1 VEQDKPA
8 PPESLSFGLR
18 VVLDFALGGEGVNEM
33 STVATVRSELSDLY
47 ARESAAIE
55 QEFSTIGDGR
65 AALARRTALVDSI
78 VQRLW
83 NEIVVGTPSGLAPAE
98 PDSPKNFALVAT
110 GGFGRGWLF
119 PHSDIDLLFL
129 QAGSNSESEFKD
141 PIRRFSQELWDLRLK
156 LSPATRNLAECER
169 LDPNNVE
176 FAISLLDCRY
186 LAGDRELFSR
196 LHEKAVPRLVG
207 RECQNL
213 IQNLGEITR
222 ARHHKFANT
231 VFHLEPNVKDG
242 PGGLRDYNVAN
253 WLALISA
260 MEKLK
265 VWPDTKTL
273 LPVSSRRALDAALDF
288 QMSVRCFLHFRHGRH
303 DNALTWEAQDEAAAR
318 KIGAS
323 DAEITNA
330 ADWMRIYFGHVRSVH
345 RVCNQLLEEIP
356 AAWSSLY
363 RQFQGWRSR
372 VASDDFS
379 VVDGLIFLKQ
389 PQQLGGLRDPEMLL
403 RLFHFMA
410 EHGLKL
416 STTTE
421 YKVEQALPALAA
433 TPPRGAELWLYLQET
448 LVQPHAADALRA
460 MNALRLLALLLPELK
475 GIEALVVRDF
485 YHRYT
490 VDEHSFLAIENLH
503 RLKES
508 KSEWD
513 QRFAELLGELE
524 QPELL
529 YLALLLHDSGKAAP
543 GENHVEVSLQLTE
556 SCTERLDLDAV
567 DRETVR
573 YLVASHLEMSAAM
586 RRDVFDPANVKS
598 FAEKIGVPE
607 RLKMLCLLTY
617 ADIKAV
623 NPEAMTPWKAD
634 NLWQLYIACAN
645 YLSRS
650 ADERVHTGDEGGNLA
665 HLRSLAPVAGKKI
678 NIFLEGLPQ
687 RYLRIHGATD
697 VLAHAEMAA
706 RLGQD
711 GVQLSLKQIRHWY
724 ELTLITTDRPFLF
737 ASVSGALAAWGM
749 NIVKANAFSNAAGM
763 VVDAFYFT
771 DRFRTL
777 EMNLQEWERLKKSI
791 AAVVRGEADVARMLR
806 DRLKSEKADS
816 TKVKVATQ
824 IEFDD
829 NCSAHSTLVQVL
841 TQDRPG
847 LLYRMCSLVSQQECN
862 IEIALIETE
871 GQMAIDVLYLTSGG
885 AKLSHDRQVALGT
898 ALRDELAAK

>member
-1 VEQDKPA
+1 
-8 PPESLSFGLR
+8 
-18 VVLDFALGGEGVNEM
+18 
-33 STVATVRSELSDLY
+33 
-47 ARESAAIE
+47 
-55 QEFSTIGDGR
+55 
-65 AALARRTALVDSI
+65 
-78 VQRLW
+78 
-83 NEIVVGTPSGLAPAE
+83 
-98 PDSPKNFALVAT
+98 
-110 GGFGRGWLF
+110 
-119 PHSDIDLLFL
+119 
-129 QAGSNSESEFKD
+129 
-141 PIRRFSQELWDLRLK
+141 
-156 LSPATRNLAECER
+156 
-169 LDPNNVE
+169 
-176 FAISLLDCRY
+176 
-186 LAGDRELFSR
+186 
-196 LHEKAVPRLVG
+196 
-207 RECQNL
+207 
-213 IQNLGEITR
+213 
-222 ARHHKFANT
+222 
-231 VFHLEPNVKDG
+231 
-242 PGGLRDYNVAN
+242 
-253 WLALISA
+253 
-260 MEKLK
+260 
-265 VWPDTKTL
+265 
-273 LPVSSRRALDAALDF
+273 
-288 QMSVRCFLHFRHGRH
+288 
-303 DNALTWEAQDEAAAR
+303 
-318 KIGAS
+318 
-323 DAEITNA
+323 
-330 ADWMRIYFGHVRSVH
+330 
-345 RVCNQLLEEIP
+345 
-356 AAWSSLY
+356 
-363 RQFQGWRSR
+363 
-372 VASDDFS
+372 
-379 VVDGLIFLKQ
+379 
-389 PQQLGGLRDPEMLL
+389 MLL

-448 LVQPHAADALRA
+448 LLQPHAADALRA

-490 VDEHSFLAIENLH
+490 VDEHSFLAIEHLH

-513 QRFAELLGELE
+513 QRFAELQSELE

-529 YLALLLHDSGKAAP
+529 YLALLLHDSGKAVP
-543 GENHVEVSLQLTE
+543 SQNHVEVSVQLTD
-556 SCTERLDLDAV
+556 SCTERLDLDPV

-598 FAEKIGVPE
+598 FAEKVGVPE
-607 RLKMLCLLTY
+607 RLKMLCLMTY

-650 ADERVHTGDEGGNLA
+650 ADERVHTGDDGSSLA

-687 RYLRIHGATD
+687 RYLRIHGASD

-711 GVQLSLKQIRHWY
+711 GVQLNLKQVRHWY
-724 ELTLITTDRPFLF
+724 ELTLVTADRPFLF

-749 NIVKANAFSNAAGM
+749 NIVKANAFSNASGI
-763 VVDAFYFT
+763 VVDTFYFT

-791 AAVVRGEADVARMLR
+791 AAVVKGEADVARMLR
-806 DRLKSEKADS
+806 DRLKSEKVNG
-816 TKVKVATQ
+816 TKVKIATQ

-829 NCSAHSTLVQVL
+829 GCSAHSTMVQIL

-847 LLYRMCSLVSQQECN
+847 LLYRMCSLVSKHECN

-885 AKLSHDRQVALGT
+885 AKLSADRQAALGQ
-898 ALRDELAAK
+898 ALRDELATK

>member
-1 VEQDKPA
+1 MTGEISSGA
-8 PPESLSFGLR
+8 ILR
-18 VVLDFALGGEGVNEM
+18 GELWTQCAKETTG
-33 STVATVRSELSDLY
+33 
-47 ARESAAIE
+47 IE
-55 QEFSTIGDGR
+55 QEFSAAGDGGT
-65 AALARRTALVDSI
+65 ALARRTALVDSV

-83 NEIVVGTPSGLAPAE
+83 AEIIVGSQPVAVSSGSSPVNL
-98 PDSPKNFALVAT
+98 DGPKNFALVAT

-129 QAGSNSESEFKD
+129 HRGSDSENEFKD

-156 LSPATRNLAECER
+156 LSPATRNLAECEK
-169 LDPNNVE
+169 LDPGNVE

-186 LAGDRELFSR
+186 LAGDRELFSKLR
-196 LHEKAVPRLVG
+196 EKAIPRLVE
-207 RECQNL
+207 RDCHDL

-222 ARHHKFANT
+222 ARHHKFSNT

-242 PGGLRDYNVAN
+242 PGGLRDYSVAN

-265 VWPDTKTL
+265 VWPDWDTL
-273 LPVSSRRALDAALDF
+273 LPLSSRRALDAALDF
-288 QMSVRCFLHFRHGRH
+288 QMSVRCFLHYRHGRH
-303 DNALTWEAQDEAAAR
+303 DNTLTWEAQDEAAAR
-318 KIGAS
+318 KIGTG
-323 DAEITNA
+323 DAEIASA
-330 ADWMRIYFGHVRSVH
+330 ADWMRVYYGHVRSVY
-345 RVCNQLLEEIP
+345 RVCTQLLEEIP
-356 AAWSSLY
+356 AAWSSLH
-363 RQFQGWRSR
+363 RQFHGWRSR

-379 VVDGLIFLKQ
+379 VVDGLIFLQQ
-389 PQQLGGLRDPEMLL
+389 PAGLRDPETLL

-513 QRFAELLGELE
+513 KRFAELQSELE

-529 YLALLLHDSGKAAP
+529 FLALLLHDSGKAVASD
-543 GENHVEVSLQLTE
+543 NHIDLSLKLTD
-556 SCTERLDLDAV
+556 SCTERLDLDPV
-567 DRETVR
+567 DRDTVR

-586 RRDVFDPANVKS
+586 RRDVFDPANVKA
-598 FAEKIGVPE
+598 FAERVGVPE
-607 RLKMLCLLTY
+607 RLKMLCLMTY

-650 ADERVHTGDEGGNLA
+650 ADERVHTGDDGSGVGMSTLA

-706 RLGQD
+706 HLGQD
-711 GVQLSLKQIRHWY
+711 GVQLSLKQVRHWY
-724 ELTLITTDRPFLF
+724 ELTLITGDRPFLF

-763 VVDAFYFT
+763 VVDTFYFT

-777 EMNLQEWERLKKSI
+777 EMNLQEWERLKKNI
-791 AAVVRGEADVARMLR
+791 AAVVKGEADLAKILR
-806 DRLKSEKADS
+806 DRLKSEKSDS
-816 TKVKVATQ
+816 IKVRIKIATQ

-829 NCSAHSTLVQVL
+829 ECSTNSTLVQVL

-847 LLYRMCSLVSQQECN
+847 LLYRMCSLVSKHDCN

-885 AKLSHDRQVALGT
+885 AKLSAERQAALGK
-898 ALRDELAAK
+898 ALRDELAQK